1 MPRVP
6 LIEEEGWL
14 EIERESGFLRA
25 LSLGEQAHEEGF
37 PSLAIDFFQEALAAL
52 PSEDPRRE
60 GALLDLSAAYLA
72 AGQLREAEELLQ
84 ANAEFEGPRWDLRRA
99 IVTFERED
107 RRELDRLIAGF
118 PAEMLPEA
126 ERGIFYFLRG
136 LHMERRG
143 RMENARDW
151 YERILEMEVGPA
163 LIARTRLAQ
172 FRLSLLGETPS
183 EDLLREVE
191 AQVEEYSGRVI
202 GFRFILQQA
211 ALLHWLDRREEALE
225 VLRTHYPRLPEEA
238 RELREQYLL
247 LEGLVAGQGS
257 SRGRESLRRLL
268 EIGER
273 RSYLRSALAMLLRE
287 EFRQDGGEE
296 ALGELLDGL
305 VELEPPH
312 LLLDEI
318 LFHRSQLRLAL
329 GDYEGAGADAQRI
342 LEEFPA
348 AQVVPLVLQ
357 TQALLAWDQNQ
368 FRTAS
373 NRLAH
378 LRDRTENPARRAE
391 WSLLLGDSYFR
402 AGDYAN
408 AAEAYE
414 EALRGD
420 ESRINRSR
428 AFYQRVLAE
437 IRRGDTG
444 AAKVA
449 MDQWWEVFG
458 DGDYSGNL
466 LWRAEWNLV
475 RTLQRENRRAA
486 GMDRVDRLL
495 QNELASDQEEAQTL
509 RLRLR
514 WLRAQM
520 SYEVGNWEG
529 ALTAAIALKDDLDA
543 LEATEEAWWQRLVSH
558 TLLLR
563 ANILLR
569 LGKIEEG
576 VEVFEEVY
584 QNFPETDAAV
594 YAVLSQAR
602 YLAEQ
607 GQTVTA
613 ANVLENLI
621 QSVRGD
627 EDEDEEALERR
638 ERAADFLVI
647 AYYEAALYHLRSGHD
662 TNFQEKAIAR
672 LESLVR
678 DFPGHPMGFYAR
690 VRQGD
695 ILRQMNRFSAARQV
709 YETVLSSHPEHA
721 ELSRVRLAIADS
733 HLAQAEEIG
742 DRHAVTALGILER
755 LLDLPDLTP
764 DVRSE
769 ASYKLGQ
776 ALERFGERGRART
789 IYFQVAQTLKGEEP
803 VVYGTTGRFW
813 VARALLALSRLL
825 ESPEETERALE
836 IHRLFTE
843 QNLPGVELL
852 RGQREE
858 L

>member
-6 LIEEEGWL
+6 LVEDEGWL

-25 LSLGEQAHEEGF
+25 LSLGEQAQKEGF
-37 PSLAIDFFQEALAAL
+37 PSLAIYFFQEALAAL
-52 PSEDPRRE
+52 PSEDHRRE
-60 GALLDLSAAYLA
+60 EALLNLTASYLA
-72 AGQLREAEELLQ
+72 VGRLREAEEVLQ
-84 ANAEFEGPRWDLRRA
+84 ANPDFEGPRWDLRRA
-99 IVTFERED
+99 IITFEKED

-118 PAEMLPEA
+118 PADLLPET
-126 ERGIFYFLRG
+126 ERGIFFFLRG

-143 RMENARDW
+143 RVEDARNW

-172 FRLSLLGETPS
+172 FRLQLLGDAPS
-183 EDLLREVE
+183 EDLLSELA
-191 AQVEEYSGRVI
+191 AQVEEFSGRVI

-211 ALLHWLDRREEALE
+211 ALLHWLDRREEALNL
-225 VLRTHYPRLPEEA
+225 LRTHYPRLPEEA

-287 EFRQDGGEE
+287 EFRQEGGEE

-329 GDYEGAGADAQRI
+329 GDYDGAGEDAQRI

-348 AQVVPLVLQ
+348 SQVVPLVLQ
-357 TQALLAWDQNQ
+357 TQALLAWDQRQ

-373 NRLAH
+373 NRLAN
-378 LRDRTENPARRAE
+378 LRERTENPARRAE

-402 AGDYAN
+402 AGDYSN
-408 AAEAYE
+408 AAEAYG
-414 EALRGD
+414 EALVGD
-420 ESRINRSR
+420 GSRIHRGR
-428 AFYQRVLAE
+428 TFHQRVLAE
-437 IRRGDTG
+437 IRRGETES
-444 AAKVA
+444 AKRA
-449 MDQWWEVFG
+449 MDQWWDELGEDGSSG
-458 DGDYSGNL
+458 DL
-466 LWRAEWNLV
+466 LWKAEWNLA
-475 RTLQRENRRAA
+475 RTLQRENRRRE
-486 GMDRVDRLL
+486 GMARIERLL
-495 QNELASDQEEAQTL
+495 GNEFPADVREVQTL

-514 WLRAQM
+514 WLSAQM
-520 SYEVGNWEG
+520 SYEVGRWEE
-529 ALTAAIALKDDLDA
+529 ALAMAIELKEDLTALNET
-543 LEATEEAWWQRLVSH
+543 EAGWWQRLVSH
-558 TLLLR
+558 TLLLQ
-563 ANILLR
+563 ANVLLR
-569 LGKIEEG
+569 LGDIEEG
-576 VEVFEEVY
+576 VEIFEEVY

-621 QSVRGD
+621 QSVRRE

-709 YETVLSSHPEHA
+709 YETVLSSHSDHPEI
-721 ELSRVRLAIADS
+721 SQVRLAIADS
-733 HLAQAEEIG
+733 HLAQAEEVG
-742 DRHAVTALGILER
+742 DRHAVAALGILER
-755 LLDLPDLTP
+755 LLDLPELTP

-776 ALERFGERGRART
+776 ALERFGEKGRART
-789 IYFQVAQTLKGEEP
+789 IYYQLAQTLQGEEP

-825 ESPEETERALE
+825 ESSEETERALE
-836 IHRLFTE
+836 VHRLFTE

-852 RGQREE
+852 REQREE